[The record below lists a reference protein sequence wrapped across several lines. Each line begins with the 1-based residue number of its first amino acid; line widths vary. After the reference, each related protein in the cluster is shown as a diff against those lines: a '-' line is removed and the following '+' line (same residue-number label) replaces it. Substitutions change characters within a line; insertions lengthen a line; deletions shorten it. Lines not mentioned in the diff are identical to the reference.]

1 MELREQPAGQMK
13 AVVFNPVSVADLE
26 EILDYIVNLSR
37 LHSGHQWSTLVLMS
51 S

>member
-1 MELREQPAGQMK
+1 MK